1 MDRSVTCSPPS
12 VSFLK
17 AGKFRSASQ
26 PSASRGA
33 SNKFL
38 TSVMVGPPLQ
48 YARYSAVEPERA
60 RAFVACLR
68 EKRYFRRFDENSR
81 IAFGLTIEP
90 RVSLIEKCTGVSP
103 I

>member
-1 MDRSVTCSPPS
+1 MDRTVTCPPPS

-60 RAFVACLR
+60 RAFVAFFWGER
-68 EKRYFRRFDENSR
+68 DFRRVD
-81 IAFGLTIEP
+81 GKP
-90 RVSLIEKCTGVSP
+90 RNVFWFSNDTTGSWVSQHRP
-103 I
+103 